1 MMRFLKAHKV
11 TFGFMAVNFAVVFL
25 TYSVFIT
32 SNHHSCDTYSA
43 LVPGELARVY
53 LGNGRL
59 VQYGLFSML
68 DAAGLNISNRFAITQ
83 MLLTVINAVG
93 TGVLA
98 KRFFDTLGGRT
109 LAQAA
114 IVDFAML
121 VLVVNPC
128 YLSGWYYWPETCI
141 ASCAGMTV
149 LFLAL
154 GFWCA
159 PAKRWPAKIACLVF
173 VVLVTCMYQ
182 VYLELFL
189 GVAVAYTL
197 LEHGFAA
204 TRRCIAELFQIIGI
218 CAIGGIASIA
228 AIAAIGAL
236 GVEVSRASAAA
247 SMGLGERVAN
257 VLSFQDDIVL
267 TLYGMLPFGFGLF
280 MWAAP
285 IVGAMVIALRDGKK
299 PKALDVLLV
308 AVCYIGVYAV
318 GFAPNVLASM
328 SWVQPRV
335 VIGVFNVIVLSAI
348 LYAYASRG
356 SRTSVGLG
364 AVIAAILLVVM
375 MAKVVD
381 IQANTIRS
389 NAYDDYELSAIAAEL
404 RDHEAQ
410 TGKDVGRVR
419 YCYDSE
425 RVTSYPGV
433 GYVVYDM
440 NDRAMNVSYFFS
452 WALRDALG
460 EPSLAVEP
468 MDEAERARVFGDAEW
483 ARFDIG
489 EQVRFDGDTMYVA
502 LY

>member
-1 MMRFLKAHKV
+1 MKLLKAHKV
-11 TFGFMAVNFAVVFL
+11 TLGFIAVNFVVVFL

-59 VQYGLFSML
+59 VQYGLFSLL

-98 KRFFDTLGGRT
+98 KRFFDTLGVRT
-109 LAQAA
+109 FAHAA
-114 IVDFAML
+114 IIDFAML
-121 VLVVNPC
+121 VVVVNPC

-141 ASCAGMTV
+141 ASCAGMAV

-154 GFWCA
+154 GFWCV
-159 PAKRWPAKIACLVF
+159 PEKRWPSKIASLVF

-189 GVAVAYTL
+189 GIAVAFTL
-197 LEHGFAA
+197 LEHGFSISK
-204 TRRCIAELFQIIGI
+204 RCIVELFQIIAI
-218 CAIGGIASIA
+218 CAVGGMASIA
-228 AIAAIGAL
+228 AIALIGVF
-236 GVEVSRASAAA
+236 GVEVSRASTAA
-247 SMGLGERVAN
+247 SMSLGERIVN
-257 VLSFQDDIVL
+257 VLSFQDDIIL
-267 TLYGMLPFGFGLF
+267 TLYGMLPLGLGLF

-285 IVGAMVIALRDGKK
+285 LVGAVAVGAHGGWK
-299 PKALDVLLV
+299 PRPIDALLV
-308 AVCYIGVYAV
+308 AVCYVGVYAV
-318 GFAPNVLASM
+318 SFAPNVLASM
-328 SWVQPRV
+328 AWVQPRV
-335 VIGVFNVIVLSAI
+335 VIGVFNVVVLSAV
-348 LYAYASRG
+348 LFAYASRN
-356 SRTSVGLG
+356 SFTAANAG
-364 AVIAAILLVVM
+364 AVVAVIVLVVM
-375 MAKVVD
+375 MVRIVD

-389 NAYDDYELSAIAAEL
+389 NAYDDYELSAIAEEL
-404 RDHEAQ
+404 REHEAQ
-410 TGKDVGRVR
+410 TGEDITKVR
-419 YCYDSE
+419 YCYDGE

-440 NDRAMNVSYFFS
+440 NDRAMNVGYFFS

-460 EPSLAVEP
+460 EPDLIVEL
-468 MDEAERARVFGDAEW
+468 MDETERARVYGSAEW
-483 ARFDIG
+483 ARLDID

-502 LY
+502 IY